1 MGHYSHSDIEEA
13 VQSASTEGLK
23 NYLYQEPHSKKSGKK
38 RKSRSQKKSC
48 RSHKRSR
55 SQKKSCRRKKKRTQ
69 KKPYRSHKK
78 PSHKK
83 DDYCSKTE
91 YWKDGNVWVV
101 KKSYK

>member
-1 MGHYSHSDIEEA
+1 
-13 VQSASTEGLK
+13 
-23 NYLYQEPHSKKSGKK
+23 
-38 RKSRSQKKSC
+38 
-48 RSHKRSR
+48 